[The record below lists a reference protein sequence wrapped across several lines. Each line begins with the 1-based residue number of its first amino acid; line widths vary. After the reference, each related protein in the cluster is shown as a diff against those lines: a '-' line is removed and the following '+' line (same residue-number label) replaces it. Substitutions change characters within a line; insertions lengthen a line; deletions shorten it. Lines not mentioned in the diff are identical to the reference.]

1 MKQIRVGVF
10 ETNSSSTHSLTLC
23 SGEEYEKWVKG
34 EILFEKYSGKFVE
47 LSEVVK
53 DVEVKDEVIEED
65 DVYPEDEEGARY
77 DKDGDRL
84 YTKDEF
90 WDSVDMES
98 FHEEYVT
105 KSGEKVVA
113 FGYYGMDN

>member
-1 MKQIRVGVF
+1 MKQIRVSVF

-23 SGEEYEKWVKG
+23 SSEEYEKWAKG
-34 EILFEKYSGKFVE
+34 EILYEKYSEKFVE

-53 DVEVKDEVIEED
+53 DVPVIDED
-65 DVYPEDEEGARY
+65 DEDEDIEEGARY
-77 DKDGDRL
+77 NKDGDRL

-90 WDSVDMES
+90 WDSVEMET
-98 FHEEYVT
+98 FHQEYVT
-105 KSGEKVVA
+105 KSGETVVA

>member
-1 MKQIRVGVF
+1 MKQIRHSVF

-23 SGEEYEKWVKG
+23 SAEEYEKWGRG
-34 EILFEKYSGKFVE
+34 EILYEKYSGNFVE

-53 DVEVKDEVIEED
+53 DGDID
-65 DVYPEDEEGARY
+65 DDGIRY
-77 DKDGDRL
+77 DEHGERL

-90 WDSVDMES
+90 WDNIDMET
-98 FHEEYVT
+98 FHEEYTT

-113 FGYYGMDN
+113 FGYYGYDN